1 MSKKKD
7 KNDIKKVDEVEDVEK
22 VESSEPENSELIE
35 CKKRVEEL
43 ESIAKRALADYQN
56 LEKRVREEKRG
67 WILSTNRQLIL
78 RLLPVLDILV
88 MASQHVDNQGLQ
100 LSIKQFGDVLR
111 NESVERI
118 ETVGKDFDPTLMEC
132 VVTEKGEEG
141 KVLSEIQ
148 AGYKMGDKVLRP
160 AQVKVGKS

>member
-7 KNDIKKVDEVEDVEK
+7 KNDIKKVDDVEK

-100 LSIKQFGDVLR
+100 LSIKQIG
-111 NESVERI
+111 
-118 ETVGKDFDPTLMEC
+118 
-132 VVTEKGEEG
+132 
-141 KVLSEIQ
+141 
-148 AGYKMGDKVLRP
+148 
-160 AQVKVGKS
+160 